1 LSIFL
6 FSSRYSFAFFKD
18 EFNLSGLDEDGF
30 TYTSST
36 DDGDDDDDGKPQT
49 RIQVREPKAVEIIYL
64 HKAISKCLTKELRK
78 KYGEK
83 NVTREHP
90 AGYGANR
97 IDIVV
102 KDKSDLI
109 FYEIKTYPTLKT
121 SIREAIGQ
129 LMEYSLW
136 TNQKKAKQLV
146 VITQPHGDFEKA
158 KIYFKHLRDTY
169 NLPLYYQSYDSENN
183 ILSEKV

>member
-1 LSIFL
+1 M
-6 FSSRYSFAFFKD
+6 
-18 EFNLSGLDEDGF
+18 FN
-30 TYTSST
+30 
-36 DDGDDDDDGKPQT
+36 K
-49 RIQVREPKAVEIIYL
+49 RVEKKIR
-64 HKAISKCLTKELRK
+64 RK
-78 KYGEK
+78 KCNK
-83 NVTREHP
+83 EHP

-158 KIYFKHLRDTY
+158 KIYSNICGILTTFHSITSHTILKTIFYLKKFKQWTRTTHQL
-169 NLPLYYQSYDSENN
+169 
-183 ILSEKV
+183 